1 MGLELEYAT
10 RIDGAGPA
18 HLIASKFNRH
28 TFWCGQSG
36 SGKTYALGVVLERL
50 ALGTRLPV
58 VILDPN
64 SDFVK
69 MDRIREGADSTLAAE
84 WAQRD
89 IRILPSVAESDA
101 PAVRVQFTELPLRT
115 KAAVLQLDPIRDAD
129 EFNAMLRLDTTLR
142 DASSDLLA
150 TLRATSDPGSLQIA
164 TRIENLGVLDW
175 DLWARQ
181 RTSVTQVI
189 DEQADVTVVDLGGFA
204 TPAEPKA
211 AALAV
216 VDHLWEHRSDR
227 IGRLIVIDEAHNLC
241 TPNPQTDVE
250 ALLTERIVQIAA
262 EGRKYGLWLLL
273 STQRPSKVHPNALSQ
288 CDNLALM
295 RMNSTRDL
303 DELAEVFSFV
313 PEAML
318 TKATGFSQ
326 GQSLFAGGFSAEP
339 LLVQMGDRITEEG
352 GSDVAVP
359 LRCAT
364 SLNPGR

>member
-1 MGLELEYAT
+1 MGHELEYAT
-10 RIDGAGPA
+10 RIDGDGPA
-18 HLIASKFNRH
+18 HLLATKFNRH

-36 SGKTYALGVVLERL
+36 SGKTYALGVVLERVV
-50 ALGTRLPV
+50 LGTRLPV

-69 MDRIREGADSTLAAE
+69 MDRVRAGADPALAEE

-89 IRILPSVAESDA
+89 IRILPSVAEPDA
-101 PAVRVQFTELPLRT
+101 PAVRVQFTDMPLRA
-115 KAAVLQLDPIRDAD
+115 KAAILQLDPIRDAD
-129 EFNAMLRLDTTLR
+129 EFNAMLRIDPSLRGR
-142 DASSDLLA
+142 DADLLSG
-150 TLRATSDPGSLQIA
+150 LRASRDDGSHRIA

-175 DLWARQ
+175 ELWARH
-181 RTSVTQVI
+181 RRSVTQVI
-189 DEQADVTVVDLGGFA
+189 DDRPDAVVVDLGGFA
-204 TPAEPKA
+204 TQAEPKA

-216 VDHLWEHRSDR
+216 LDHLWENRADR
-227 IGRLIVIDEAHNLC
+227 VGRLIVIDEAHNLC

-273 STQRPSKVHPNALSQ
+273 STQRPSKLHPNALSQ

-303 DELAEVFSFV
+303 GEIADVFSFV

-318 TKATGFSQ
+318 AQVTGFRQ
-326 GQSLFAGGFSAEP
+326 GQSLFAGGFAAEP
-339 LLVQMGDRITEEG
+339 LIVQMGDRITEEG
-352 GSDVAVP
+352 GSDVSVP
-359 LRCAT
+359 LR
-364 SLNPGR
+364 